1 MAKRAIKLPE
11 FICMLNYLGSI
22 VRGFKQIFKDSDL
35 NCMVDVTYM
44 DSLDI
49 MWNSWKSDMSWYV
62 KCCQL

>member
-1 MAKRAIKLPE
+1 M
-11 FICMLNYLGSI
+11 GSI

-35 NCMVDVTYM
+35 NCMVDVTYI

-49 MWNSWKSDMSWYV
+49 MWNSWKSDMSSYV